1 MTLKFIDKLDSLI
14 FGRFNPGHEPVTGAT
29 VAVTFLAGLGIS
41 LIMFICQMCGMSDS
55 ILEIILGIAVIAL
68 LGFIG
73 FMTYPAVLAFGSWG
87 ARVGY
92 SLYTLLLF
100 GIALY
105 LSIWAFILA
114 LVVLVFYVMLKL
126 FFSNGNKKKATIRYS
141 DGSEE
146 EADVETGAV
155 GEKYYTG
162 KESGNTFTSSW

>member
-14 FGRFNPGHEPVTGAT
+14 FGHFNPAHEPVTGAT

-41 LIMFICQMCGMSDS
+41 LVMFICQMCGMSDN

-73 FMTYPAVLAFGSWG
+73 FMTYPAVLAFGSWS
-87 ARVGY
+87 ARIGY
-92 SLYTLLLF
+92 SLYSILLF

-105 LSIWAFILA
+105 LSIWAFMLA
-114 LVVLVFYVMLKL
+114 LVALVLYVMLKF
-126 FFSNGNKKKATIRYS
+126 FFSNGNSKKATIRYS

-146 EADVETGAV
+146 EADVETGLL
-155 GEKYYTG
+155 GEKYYHG
-162 KESGNTFTSSW
+162 KKSGNTYYEP